1 MRLVH
6 PPTASPSMQITQNSA
21 LPGGVHSTRP
31 CHRLYKR
38 HSSILHPPRTQA
50 KVQNFFGK
58 LFQKD
63 DGDVTKKENQPQA
76 PLPLRLF
83 PPFQVIN
90 KNSDYSLRLYELF
103 PVVTME
109 YENRAEGYGS
119 LGNYIDGR
127 NSDNRRF
134 PQTQPVV
141 MQYFPDGRKTM
152 SMYLGGLEQGSLEL
166 ASLPKPNDRSAKVDV
181 AGGELVAVA
190 KFEGYITPAAA
201 ESVRQKLLRAL
212 ERDGVKLSQEAVEG
226 GFRVAQYGA
235 VYQLEQRYNELYI
248 KVAV

>member
-1 MRLVH
+1 MAFVLKDAPWQVAKREIAVRRDRKEAH
-6 PPTASPSMQITQNSA
+6 ASPSMQITQNSA

-109 YENRAEGYGS
+109 YENRAE
-119 LGNYIDGR
+119 
-127 NSDNRRF
+127 
-134 PQTQPVV
+134 
-141 MQYFPDGRKTM
+141 
-152 SMYLGGLEQGSLEL
+152 
-166 ASLPKPNDRSAKVDV
+166 
-181 AGGELVAVA
+181 
-190 KFEGYITPAAA
+190 
-201 ESVRQKLLRAL
+201 
-212 ERDGVKLSQEAVEG
+212 
-226 GFRVAQYGA
+226 
-235 VYQLEQRYNELYI
+235 
-248 KVAV
+248 